1 MKSCSI
7 YLIIRYVGVHL
18 VALLFL
24 KETVA
29 FAILYPCFTCKEK
42 KKETNEI
49 LCIFSFFFLD
59 SPTILESGIP
69 GFLLHRNEL
78 KSCIL
83 NLYSGKR
90 GRALFGP

>member
-29 FAILYPCFTCKEK
+29 FTILYPRFTCKEK
-42 KKETNEI
+42 KKKRTKFYA
-49 LCIFSFFFLD
+49 FSASFFLD